1 MAAILAT
8 RWAAAGPVSLPFLET
23 FDTPTLDAVTTY
35 PQFTADDGGS
45 GLTPTRIVNASG
57 VLRFGSGGFPYYPN
71 FAVTPTPTPTDE
83 IVINL
88 DMGWNGQDNDPP
100 VGVGFGGTGLRLGNN
115 LFGFHPGY
123 PSSPFRI
130 EGPGGYGNT
139 NIGWTAALGVL
150 NHVEVHSFPSGL
162 FTIKLTDG
170 TNPANVYTTSFTN
183 PASYGGVVSLLAFA
197 GGSAM
202 YDNLSIFAV
211 PEPMSLPLFSIAI
224 VAIGTCRFRLPERV
238 IAISKVSLYE
248 SAVKYLTT
256 VRSTACLF

>member
-1 MAAILAT
+1 MTHYRHWSLTIAALATILAA
-8 RWAAAGPVSLPFLET
+8 RPAAAGSVALPFFEP
-23 FDTPTLDAVTTY
+23 FNTPTPDAVATY

-45 GLTPTRIVNASG
+45 GLTPVRYVNASG

-71 FAVTPTPTPTDE
+71 FGVTPTPTPTGE

-100 VGVGFGGTGLRLGNN
+100 VGAGFGGTGLRLGNN

-130 EGPGGYGNT
+130 EGTGGYGNT

-150 NHVEVHSFPSGL
+150 NHVEIHSFPSGL

-183 PASYGGVVSLLAFA
+183 PASYGGVISLLAFA

-202 YDNLSIFAV
+202 YDNLSITAV
-211 PEPMSLPLFSIAI
+211 PEPSSFVMLGLTVVGISLRR
-224 VAIGTCRFRLPERV
+224 RFTR
-238 IAISKVSLYE
+238 
-248 SAVKYLTT
+248 
-256 VRSTACLF
+256 RSC

>member
-1 MAAILAT
+1 MTQYRRWTLAIGALTVILST
-8 RWAAAGPVSLPFLET
+8 RSVIAGPVSLPFIET
-23 FDTPTLDAVTTY
+23 FNTPTLDAVTTY

-71 FAVTPTPTPTDE
+71 FAVTPTPTPTGE

-123 PSSPFRI
+123 PGGALRV
-130 EGPGGYGNT
+130 EGPGGFGGT
-139 NIGWTAALGVL
+139 DMGWTSALAVL
-150 NHVEVHSFPSGL
+150 NHAEIHSFPNGL
-162 FTIKLTDG
+162 FTIKITDG
-170 TNPANVYTTSFTN
+170 TNPTNVFTTSFTN
-183 PASYGGVVSLLAFA
+183 PASYGGSVSLLACA

-202 YDNLSIFAV
+202 YDNLSISAV
-211 PEPMSLPLFSIAI
+211 PEPTSLPLFSVAI
-224 VAIGTCRFRLPERV
+224 VAIGTCGVRAARGAL
-238 IAISKVSLYE
+238 IAVSK
-248 SAVKYLTT
+248 
-256 VRSTACLF
+256 